1 MKSSLKLNNKILTQ
15 LLLILL
21 LISFSLGNAAVNIA
35 LLLLLISNLDRFL
48 NINFMKNFF
57 YENWII
63 FLFFTYLIFNSFF
76 VSPDLSN
83 LNIIRFFIIILIGY
97 FSFNF
102 ILKSKN
108 IFFSILLYSS
118 MISMDILITYFF
130 NINFF
135 NFSNPELYTG
145 IFEDEQIVGS
155 YLSKLLVI
163 FFGLYFYLNK
173 KIFHFNDFIY
183 FFLILLIT
191 YVLALSNERRA
202 IIDLILS
209 LILLNIFF
217 FNKKNFIISI
227 LYIIIFFSITI
238 SNKNIRDEIYK
249 KSMVQFG
256 FSKTIS
262 DKNFNEKNDEPTGNL
277 TDQEKTYQEKTDQE
291 KFGIL
296 FKDTSLTKNQYF
308 AMYYTSYNIWT
319 DNILFGVGGNNY
331 REECKKKK
339 YEYDNN
345 YSKIR
350 CNTHP
355 HNIYLQILAEL
366 GLVGF
371 TLFIL
376 VIYKV
381 IYSNLLNKRK
391 NIIKIFLIL
400 FIVFLI
406 PLPSGNIFSSWL
418 GSIFWLTLGFLLNDT
433 KPETN

>member
-63 FLFFTYLIFNSFF
+63 FLFFTYIVFNLLF
-76 VSPDLSN
+76 VSPDWSN
-83 LNIIRFFIIILIGY
+83 LGIIRFFIIILIGY
-97 FSFNF
+97 FSINF

-118 MISMDILITYFF
+118 IISMDILITYFF

-155 YLSKLLVI
+155 YLSKLLII
-163 FFGLYFYLNK
+163 FFGFYFYLK
-173 KIFHFNDFIY
+173 KNFFNFNDFIY
-183 FFLILLIT
+183 FLLILVIT

-217 FNKKNFIISI
+217 FNKKNLIISI
-227 LYIIIFFSITI
+227 LYLTIFFSITI
-238 SNKNIRDEIYK
+238 IDKDIRDEIYK
-249 KSMVQFG
+249 KSMLQFG
-256 FSKTIS
+256 FAKITTDTNFKGLNSKPRETA
-262 DKNFNEKNDEPTGNL
+262 
-277 TDQEKTYQEKTDQE
+277 TDQER
-291 KFGIL
+291 FGIL
-296 FKDTSLTKNQYF
+296 FKDTSITKNQYF
-308 AMYYTSYNIWT
+308 AMYYTSYNIWK
-319 DNILFGVGGNNY
+319 DNIFFGVGGQMY
-331 REECKKKK
+331 REECKKTK
-339 YEYDNN
+339 YEYDNE

-418 GSIFWLTLGFLLNDT
+418 GSIFWLTLGFLLNDE
-433 KPETN
+433 KPKSN